1 MTIVHTLTRDEGI
14 AERNALVKALVTAFE
29 TDDREELRAM
39 SLRGDLAPEDTA
51 RVERLRELDFLLDG
65 E

>member
-1 MTIVHTLTRDEGI
+1 MTIVHTLTRDEAT
-14 AERNALVKALVTAFE
+14 AERDALVTTLTAAFE
-29 TDDREELRAM
+29 TDDRDELRGM

>member
-1 MTIVHTLTRDEGI
+1 MTTVHTLTRDEAI
-14 AERNALVKALVTAFE
+14 AERDALVGVLDAAFR
-29 TDDREELRAM
+29 TLDRDELRGM

>member
-1 MTIVHTLTRDEGI
+1 MTIVLTLTRDEGI
-14 AERNALVKALVTAFE
+14 AERNALVKALMTTFE
-29 TDDREELRAM
+29 TDDRDELRAM